1 MPSPFDGKTN
11 LAVRGKK
18 GTDSRQ
24 WRSNQRPWRKRC
36 LSPLFRNLLIGA
48 LLFLAAACNK
58 KEETKAEGEAP
69 APVQVTAVT
78 QDTIRRIVSGDGV
91 LYPKDQA
98 SVSPKLAAP
107 VTK

>member
-1 MPSPFDGKTN
+1 MPRLLDGKTY
-11 LAVRGKK
+11 LARGKK
-18 GTDSRQ
+18 GTDGFFRRARQ
-24 WRSNQRPWRKRC
+24 RRLNQPRRRKIR
-36 LSPLFRNLLIGA
+36 LSPFLVGVLLV
-48 LLFLAAACNK
+48 FNACH
-58 KEETKAEGEAP
+58 KADKPAEAEAP

-107 VTK
+107 V